1 MLTTMFFLYKQP
13 IQDKYNELYRI
24 EINVIN
30 EIIYWQK
37 FIKNSI

>member
-13 IQDKYNELYRI
+13 IPDKYNELYRI

-30 EIIYWQK
+30 
-37 FIKNSI
+37 